1 MHSAAKAYGA
11 VSQASLPPREL
22 EAHILMKSAA
32 QLQAISENWDARKHE
47 FETALL
53 QNRKIW
59 TILVSAVVEESNPLP
74 RPIKQNIA
82 NLAVFIFKRTH
93 ELMQEP
99 VPARCSILVS
109 INREIAAGLR
119 ARAEAA

>member
-22 EAHILMKSAA
+22 EAHVLMKSAA
-32 QLQAISENWDARKHE
+32 HLQAISDNWDARKDE
-47 FETALL
+47 FDPALL

-59 TILVSAVVEESNPLP
+59 TILVSAVVEETNPLP
-74 RPIKQNIA
+74 RAIKQNIA
-82 NLAVFIFKRTH
+82 NLAIFIFKRTH

-99 VPARCSILVS
+99 DPSRVGVLIN

-119 ARAEAA
+119 SRAQAA